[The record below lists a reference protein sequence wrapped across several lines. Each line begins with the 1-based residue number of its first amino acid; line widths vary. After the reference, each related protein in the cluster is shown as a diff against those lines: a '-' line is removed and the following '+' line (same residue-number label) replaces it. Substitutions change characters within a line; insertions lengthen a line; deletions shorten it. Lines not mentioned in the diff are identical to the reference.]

1 MEVRIGIQHS
11 PRELSLETSDSK
23 DAILSAFKEAGTG
36 DGLLALSDERGRS
49 VVIPVDKINY
59 LEFSGE
65 GGRRVGFGES

>member
-23 DAILSAFKEAGTG
+23 DAILGAFKEAGSG